1 MRDIHTELPDLGKE
15 APVLAA
21 VEKSVYTGNGMHDLQ
36 GARSQA
42 NVPEVIPRRLGVGH
56 RSGGKRGKSIEEHRD
71 ATEPM
76 RLTPH
81 HAKYFAYDLT
91 RRVTRGMDRLSMSLF
106 DAAVDLN
113 PHQIEA
119 ALFALQ
125 SPLSKG
131 VILADEVG
139 LGKTI
144 EAGIVLCQ
152 FWAERKRRLLV
163 ICPASIRKQWALELE
178 EKFNLP
184 TWVLDARA
192 YREAQRNGRAPLREK
207 AVLITSLNYANALR
221 EELKAFAWDLVVI
234 DEAHKLRNAYRP
246 SNKVGQG
253 IRWATEDCRKLLL
266 TATPLQNS
274 LLELYG
280 LSTLIDDHLF
290 GDLNSFRGQ
299 YASAGSNINDLRQRL
314 SGFCKRTL
322 RNQVTEYIRYTER
335 RPITRPFTPSDDEH
349 ALYEAVS
356 GFLQRED
363 SYALPKRQRHLT
375 ALILRKLL
383 ASSSQAI
390 AATLDT
396 LRTRLET
403 LRDEKVQDDADF
415 TEGLIEAE
423 EIADDLL
430 DEILAEP
437 DEAGDESAP
446 RPIDRQKLREE
457 IDVLQRLATWARSIG
472 TDTKTKTL
480 LTALDIGFEQMAATG
495 AARKALIF
503 TESRRTQEYLK
514 TFLESHGYRGQVV
527 LFNGTN
533 GGPEATAVYDRWVEK
548 NRDTGRSSGS
558 RAVDVR
564 TALIEHFRDV
574 GSLLLA
580 TEAAAEGINLQF
592 CSLVINYDLP
602 WNPQRIEQ
610 RIGRCHRYGQR
621 HDVVVINFLNERNE
635 ADRRV
640 LELLGEKFSLF
651 SGVFGASDEVL
662 GTIESGVDFEKRI
675 LAIYQECRTPEEIDA
690 AFRTL
695 QAEMDEQIRMRMD
708 DTRRTLFEHFDEDV
722 HQRLRLQL
730 DDAKAQL
737 DRFGQ
742 RFWSLTRFMLDGC
755 ARFDDTAL
763 AFDLERPPRTEIATG
778 HYYLISKSHPKSALG
793 ADEGG
798 GEERGQFLYRISHP
812 LGEYVLESAKALPTA
827 SAQIVFDVSHHPARI
842 HTVEALRGKRGF
854 LTLVCLAVE
863 SYEREE
869 YLLFSGFDD
878 AGVSLDQE
886 TMEKLFG
893 CSGRLQG
900 DIAIPAAVQQ
910 RLEAEAERHAKATVS
925 RSLEQNSVHF
935 NHAREKLE
943 KWADDMVLSAEKA
956 LADTKEQIKALRR
969 QARQAVTLEEQ
980 HEIQQQ
986 LQKLEKQ
993 QRCQRQ
999 DIFKAEDE
1007 IMEKRDALIDSLE
1020 KRLSQ
1025 SSECKDLFT
1034 IRWAVE

>member
-1 MRDIHTELPDLGKE
+1 M
-15 APVLAA
+15 
-21 VEKSVYTGNGMHDLQ
+21 S
-36 GARSQA
+36 
-42 NVPEVIPRRLGVGH
+42 
-56 RSGGKRGKSIEEHRD
+56 
-71 ATEPM
+71 
-76 RLTPH
+76 LTPH

-91 RRVTRGMDRLSMSLF
+91 RRAASGMDRLSMSLF

-163 ICPASIRKQWALELE
+163 ICPASIRKQWALELS

-184 TWVLDARA
+184 AVVLDAKA
-192 YREAQRNGRAPLREK
+192 YREAKRGSADPLSLG
-207 AVLITSLNYANALR
+207 AVLIMSFHFANTLR
-221 EELKAFAWDLVVI
+221 EELKARAWDLVVI

-280 LSTLIDDHLF
+280 LSTLIDEHLF
-290 GDLNSFRGQ
+290 GDVNSFRSQ
-299 YASAGSNINDLRQRL
+299 YASAGSSLDALRQRL

-335 RPITRPFTPSDDEH
+335 RPITRPFQPTDDEH

-363 SYALPKRQRHLT
+363 SYALPQRQRHLM

-396 LRTRLET
+396 LRARLET
-403 LRDEKVQDDADF
+403 LRDERAQSDPQSDAQF
-415 TEGLIEAE
+415 TEQLIEAE
-423 EIADDLL
+423 DIEGDLL
-430 DEILAEP
+430 DEILSDDEESEGAE
-437 DEAGDESAP
+437 AP
-446 RPIDRQKLREE
+446 PVTIDRQKLREE
-457 IDVLQRLATWARSIG
+457 IEILQRLVTWARAIG
-472 TDTKTKTL
+472 VDTKSQTL
-480 LTALDIGFEQMAATG
+480 LAALKIGFERMATTG

-514 TFLESHGYRGQVV
+514 TFLEAHGYHGQIVV
-527 LFNGTN
+527 FNGTN
-533 GGPEATAVYDRWVEK
+533 GGPEATAIYESWVEK
-548 NRDTGRSSGS
+548 NRVTGRASGS

-564 TALIEHFRDV
+564 TALIEHFRDEATI
-574 GSLLLA
+574 LLA

-592 CSLVINYDLP
+592 CSLVVNYDLP

-610 RIGRCHRYGQR
+610 RIGRCHRYGQK

-640 LELLGEKFSLF
+640 LELLTEKFTLF
-651 SGVFGASDEVL
+651 NGVFGASDEVL
-662 GTIESGVDFEKRI
+662 GSIESGVDFEKRI
-675 LAIYQECRTPEEIDA
+675 LAIYQQCRTTEQIDA
-690 AFRTL
+690 AFRAL
-695 QAEMDEQIRMRMD
+695 QAEMDEQIRTRLD
-708 DTRRTLFEHFDEDV
+708 DTRRKLFEHFDDDV

-730 DDAKAQL
+730 ADAKAQL

-742 RFWSLTRFMLDGC
+742 RFWSLTHFMLDER
-755 ARFDDTAL
+755 ARFDDAAL
-763 AFDLERPPRTEIATG
+763 AFDLERPPREDIPKG
-778 HYYLISKSHPKSALG
+778 RYHLISKSRPRS
-793 ADEGG
+793 EESS
-798 GEERGQFLYRISHP
+798 GEEPSLFLYRLSHP
-812 LGEYVLESAKALPTA
+812 LGEHVVDGAKALSTP
-827 SAQIVFDVSHHPARI
+827 SAQIIFDVTHNPTRLAM
-842 HTVEALRGKRGF
+842 VEALRGKCGH
-854 LTLVCLAVE
+854 LTLSRLTIE

-869 YLLFSGFDD
+869 YLLFSGFDE
-878 AGVSLDQE
+878 GGGSLDQE
-886 TMEKLFG
+886 TMEKMFA
-893 CSGRLQG
+893 CAGRFDG
-900 DIAIPAAVQQ
+900 TSAMPDAVTQ
-910 RLEAEAERHAKATVS
+910 RLTAEAERHAKATVS
-925 RSLEQNSVHF
+925 RSLERNSAHF
-935 NHAREKLE
+935 NEAREKLE

-956 LADTKEQIKALRR
+956 LTDTKDQIKALRR
-969 QARQAVTLEEQ
+969 QARQAVTLDEQ
-980 HEIQQQ
+980 HQIQEKTS
-986 LQKLEKQ
+986 KLERQ
-993 QRCQRQ
+993 QRRQRQ

-1007 IMEKRDALIDSLE
+1007 IMAKRDQLVDALE
-1020 KRLSQ
+1020 RRLAQ
-1025 SSECKDLFT
+1025 RTAAETLFT
-1034 IRWAVE
+1034 IGWRVA